1 MGQRSQPG
9 EHVAQFVALF
19 GGVAFA
25 HGLGELTDLLA
36 EPCHRR
42 RSAACLVSF
51 AVGLGNDGLEL
62 IDLHEASVR
71 SPLMPPN
78 GPLSRLKAKVTA
90 SLRGRPSSPSKTA
103 APDRGTKDGGI
114 IVSYAPERDG
124 DADPGE
130 VVWAWVPFEDDP
142 TQGKDRP
149 VLVLGWDGKQ
159 LAAVQLSS
167 KDHSQRSDANEWVPV
182 GTGAWDREARP
193 SYADASR
200 LLRFNPSE
208 VRREGAALDEQRF
221 ETVLARVR
229 KLHDWQG

>member
-1 MGQRSQPG
+1 M
-9 EHVAQFVALF
+9 ALL
-19 GGVAFA
+19 GGSAFA
-25 HGLGELTDLLA
+25 DGLGQLADFLA
-36 EPCHRR
+36 EPCHRCR
-42 RSAACLVSF
+42 RAPGLIPL

-62 IDLHEASVR
+62 IDLHRASVR

-90 SLRGRPSSPSKTA
+90 SLRGRPSSPSNAPAKTS
-103 APDRGTKDGGI
+103 TTDGGI
-114 IVSYAPERDG
+114 TVSYAPERDG
-124 DADPGE
+124 EVDPGE

-149 VLVLGWDGKQ
+149 VLVLGWDGTQ

-167 KDHSQRSDANEWVPV
+167 KDHSQRTDASEWVPV

-221 ETVLARVR
+221 VTVLARVR